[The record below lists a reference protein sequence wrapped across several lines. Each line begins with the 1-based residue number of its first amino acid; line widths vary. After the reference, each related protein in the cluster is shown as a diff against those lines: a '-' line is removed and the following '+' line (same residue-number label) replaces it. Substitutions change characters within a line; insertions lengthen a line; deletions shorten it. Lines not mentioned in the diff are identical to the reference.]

1 MLTETGYTRRT
12 YDEIIDDKIERAQEL
27 FGEDIETDETTPLGK
42 FIRINAYDQALAEEE
57 AEAIY
62 YARFPNTATGASLDR
77 LCTFIGISRNS
88 ATSAQFKIKATGEP
102 GKTVPFGFLV
112 GTESE
117 LNYYSTQEV
126 EIGEDGSCEFT
137 AECTT
142 AGTNGNVSAGEIN
155 IIVNPSADVEEI
167 CGVSLIKAGTDI
179 ESDYA
184 LRQRFNE
191 AKEGQGSCNENSIR
205 TALLRVPTV
214 TSASVIVNES
224 DTEDSA
230 GRPPHSFECFIS
242 GGEKN
247 HEDIA
252 MAIYD
257 KKPLGIK
264 TFGKVSYT
272 ITDEGGYNHTI
283 NFSHT
288 TNQDVVVSI
297 KIKINTD
304 FNSVTGID
312 EIKNNIITYINGL
325 GVGNNVVFSSL
336 FGKIH
341 AVNGVE
347 EVTELLLGKSEQ
359 SLTTE
364 NIEISD
370 WEIAEC
376 SSVSVEVVT

>member
-1 MLTETGYTRRT
+1 MLTETGYTRKT

-62 YARFPNTATGASLDR
+62 YARFPNTATGVSLDR

-88 ATSAQFKIKATGEP
+88 ATPAQYKIQAKGEP
-102 GKTVPFGFLV
+102 GKTIPFGFLV

-126 EIGEDGSCEFT
+126 EISEDGLCEFT

-142 AGTNGNVSAGEIN
+142 AGTNGNVSASEIN
-155 IIVNPSADVEEI
+155 VIVNPSADVEEVSGI
-167 CGVSLIKAGTDI
+167 SLIKAGTDI
-179 ESDYA
+179 ESDYS

-214 TSASVIVNES
+214 TSASIIVNETDS
-224 DTEDSA
+224 EDSA

-242 GGEKN
+242 GGENN

-264 TFGKVSYT
+264 TFGTVSHT

-288 TNQDVVVSI
+288 KNQSVIVSI
-297 KIKINTD
+297 KIKTNAD
-304 FNSVTGID
+304 FNLVTGID

-347 EVTELLLGKSEQ
+347 EVTELLLGKKEQ
-359 SLTTE
+359 SLETE
-364 NIEISD
+364 NIVISD
-370 WEIAEC
+370 WEIAVC
-376 SSVSVEVVT
+376 SSVSVEVET

>member
-1 MLTETGYTRRT
+1 MLTELGYTRRT
-12 YDEIIDDKIERAQEL
+12 YDEIVNDKIERAQEL

-57 AEAIY
+57 AEAVY
-62 YARFPNTATGASLDR
+62 YARFPNTATGVSLDR
-77 LCTFIGISRNS
+77 LCAFTGISRNS
-88 ATSAQFKIKATGEP
+88 AEPAQFKIQAKGVA
-102 GKTVPFGFLV
+102 GKTIPFGFLV

-117 LNYYSTQEV
+117 INYYCTADT
-126 EIGEDGSCEFT
+126 EIGEDGICEFT

-142 AGTNGNVSAGEIN
+142 AGTDGNVSAKNIN
-155 IIVNPSADVEEI
+155 IIVNPSADVEEV
-167 CGVSLIKAGTDI
+167 CGVSVIKAGADV

-224 DTEDSA
+224 DAEDSSS
-230 GRPPHSFECFIS
+230 RPPHSFECFIS
-242 GGEKN
+242 GGEKYQ
-247 HEDIA
+247 EEIA
-252 MAIYD
+252 KAIYE
-257 KKPLGIK
+257 KKPIGIK
-264 TFGKVSYT
+264 TFGTQSCT
-272 ITDEGGYNHTI
+272 ITDEGGYSHII

-288 TNQDVVVSI
+288 TNLDVAVSI

-304 FNSVTGID
+304 FNTATGID
-312 EIKNNIITYINGL
+312 EIKDNIITYINGL
-325 GVGNNVVFSSL
+325 GVGSDVILSSL
-336 FGKIH
+336 YGKIH

-347 EVTELLLGKSEQ
+347 EVTELLLSADGGTAGIQ
-359 SLTTE
+359 

-370 WEIAEC
+370 WEIAKC
-376 SSVSVEVVT
+376 SDVIVEVVT